1 MADEITDR
9 LHKFILTKE
18 EKDSIEI
25 DVQDITLSMENCEKG
40 PLAEGA
46 NSTEKKTNDTVQG
59 TANVIDKD
67 LHNDDDNNLFC
78 AGHQEDGHTRLQT
91 MLNQNE
97 NNVLINKHMPK
108 NGSPSKQL
116 QQHVELEEPVFA
128 DTIGGREAQEYYWL
142 AKMDLGDTFDH
153 ADIERWFN
161 KQREA
166 ESRLKDLYV
175 TNQMMQ
181 KKAAKL
187 DAKT

>member
-1 MADEITDR
+1 MYAPMASQMV
-9 LHKFILTKE
+9 K
-18 EKDSIEI
+18 
-25 DVQDITLSMENCEKG
+25 KG
-40 PLAEGA
+40 PLVEGA
-46 NSTEKKTNDTVQG
+46 NSTEQKTNDTVQG
-59 TANVIDKD
+59 TANVIDND
-67 LHNDDDNNLFC
+67 LQNDDDNDLFC

-97 NNVLINKHMPK
+97 NNMLIDKHMPK
-108 NGSPSKQL
+108 NGSPSEKL

-128 DTIGGREAQEYYWL
+128 DTIVGREACEYYSL

-153 ADIERWFN
+153 VDIEGWFN

-175 TNQMMQ
+175 TDQMMQ